1 MLLLEE
7 ALMAWVLE
15 DYPYSVI
22 SKEKISEQIY
32 IFYSDKVFRGEKIG
46 LIRKPEASPSDYS
59 NHITKLERAGILVSF
74 GSYGRRYSGHTDHLS
89 NIYSISGKPEYG
101 PNEVACT
108 IYPHGYISKISAM
121 SWYGIT
127 DKIPTIVRFTACSTS
142 EWKKRSI
149 EDLRRHLVIPP
160 SKYIQ
165 FIPKYPKNNSAF
177 NGGFAVSS
185 ERQYQEPVRVNS
197 SPIKVSSI
205 GRTFIDMLRSPDE
218 CGGIEHV
225 LDVYEEYGKKYSTLI
240 IKELDKVGR
249 KIDIA
254 RVGFALH
261 KIAGV
266 SDKKLAAWQKEAQL
280 ERGSSK
286 ILVAGVPFSP
296 IFDEDWSLS
305 LNSERAQK
313 YGNRY

>member
-1 MLLLEE
+1 
-7 ALMAWVLE
+7 MAWVLE
-15 DYPYSVI
+15 EYPYSVI
-22 SKEKISEQIY
+22 SKERISEQIY
-32 IFYSDKVFRGEKIG
+32 IFYSEKEFRGEKIG
-46 LIRKPEASPSDYS
+46 LIRKSEASNSDYS
-59 NHITKLERAGILVSF
+59 NYISKLERAGILVSF
-74 GSYGRRYSGHTDHLS
+74 GSDGRRYLHHTDHLS

-101 PNEVACT
+101 PNEAACT
-108 IYPHGYISKISAM
+108 VYPHGYISKISAM

-127 DKIPTIVRFTACSTS
+127 DKIPSVVRFTACSAS

-149 EDLRRHLVIPP
+149 AELSQHSVIPP
-160 SKYIQ
+160 SKYSQ
-165 FIPKYPKNNSAF
+165 FIPKYPKNNSSF

-185 ERQYQEPVRVNS
+185 ERQYQEPVKVKG

-240 IKELDKVGR
+240 IKELEKVGR

-261 KIAGV
+261 KISGV
-266 SDKKLAAWQKEAQL
+266 SDKKLDAWQKEAQL

-286 ILVAGVPFSP
+286 VLVPGVPFSP

-305 LNSERAQK
+305 LNNEHAQK